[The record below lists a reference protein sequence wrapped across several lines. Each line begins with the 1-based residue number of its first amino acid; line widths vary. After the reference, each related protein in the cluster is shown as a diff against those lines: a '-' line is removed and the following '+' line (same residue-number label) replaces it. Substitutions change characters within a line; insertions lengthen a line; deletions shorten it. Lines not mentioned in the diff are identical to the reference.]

1 MDRIEYSPNQRGIVG
16 KEEHALQHGAGR
28 IRFGYR
34 VDPIHRTLR
43 EQIQGRQWRAYVVSV
58 TFNSCAIK
66 RRDLPALTPI
76 ATNLRRSGGEI
87 LGGAGFLSAG
97 FNIIAVQSVRRLFR

>member
-1 MDRIEYSPNQRGIVG
+1 VAVG
-16 KEEHALQHGAGR
+16 FLFAVMPWAFKSR
-28 IRFGYR
+28 KPRR
-34 VDPIHRTLR
+34 M
-43 EQIQGRQWRAYVVSV
+43 VVSV

-76 ATNLRRSGGEI
+76 AINLRRSGGEI